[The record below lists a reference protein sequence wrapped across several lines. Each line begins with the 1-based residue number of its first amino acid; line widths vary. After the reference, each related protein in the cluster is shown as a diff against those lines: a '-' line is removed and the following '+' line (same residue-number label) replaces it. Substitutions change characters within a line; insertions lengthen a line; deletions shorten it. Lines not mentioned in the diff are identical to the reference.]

1 MKRAVLIATS
11 LVTTI
16 AMVVALDMRIGVV
29 PPLGRFL
36 SPQHG
41 FWQNA
46 EAVDEAHSD
55 ELQLAGLQGPVDV
68 ALDTNLVPHVFASSD
83 VDAYVAQ
90 GFLHAKYRL
99 FQMDLQARLA
109 AGRISEIVG
118 PRALALDRQQRRL
131 GMVYAAERS
140 LQELERD
147 SSVKAMFDA
156 YTRGV
161 NAYLTSITKEDW
173 PVEYKL
179 LDIAPEPWTNMRSAL
194 ILKLM
199 AKRLSSDNDEDIA
212 MTRALTRCTRGELD
226 VLFPDVHDSLAPII
240 PKGTSFPP
248 ASVMPVAPATGAAL
262 TPSQPLSMAQID
274 PVDPNTGSNNWVVA
288 GSRTQSGYPIL
299 ANDPHLELTL
309 PSIWY
314 EMQIATPTSSTYG
327 VTLPGCPFV
336 IIGFND
342 HVAWGVTNAQRDV
355 KDYYSIRFKDAS
367 KRQYWY
373 NDAWRPTTLRIEQI
387 MVRGQGIT
395 YDTVAYTTFGPVM
408 YDASF
413 GDTTTGREPLAV
425 RWAAHDPSNEGRTF
439 YLLNRAR
446 NYAEYLQAISTF
458 ACPGQNFVFAAH
470 DGDIAVWQQGRFPA
484 RWRGQGRTVMPG
496 ADDSHA
502 WQGMIPQRENPN
514 ARNPLRGYLHSA
526 NQRPADN
533 TYPYYASGGYITQ
546 RAAAIEDRLSV
557 MHNVSP
563 RDMMRLQN
571 DVTNGTAQDILPLLL
586 RHVRRSALGA
596 DARRYLDIVSTWDR
610 QASAASR
617 GQTVFDRW
625 MDSLQ
630 VALWADNLGRGPA
643 ALPWPSEQTT
653 VEYLL
658 RDTAMPY
665 VDDVTTSSRETLSDL
680 VTTALQKA
688 AASLRH
694 DEGGGRLAWGA
705 WKNTSVYHLMKDA
718 VPAFA
723 RTGLNVGGDRTMI
736 NAVGHSH
743 GPSWRMV
750 VHMQRPVEAY
760 GIFPGGQSGNPGSPF
775 YDNNVESWARGR
787 YNKLRLMR
795 RSDISAVQV
804 RGIFRMEVVQ

>member
-1 MKRAVLIATS
+1 MKRGLLIATS
-11 LVTTI
+11 LITTV
-16 AMVVALDMRIGVV
+16 ALVVALDTRLGVV

-46 EAVDEAHSD
+46 EAVKEQRSQV
-55 ELQLAGLQGPVDV
+55 LQLTGLAKPVDV
-68 ALDTNLVPHVFASSD
+68 ALDTNLVPHVFAANDAD
-83 VDAYVAQ
+83 VYFAQ

-118 PRALALDRQQRRL
+118 PRALALDRQQRRI

-140 LQELERD
+140 LQILERD
-147 SSVKAMFDA
+147 STIKAMFDA

-161 NAYLTSITKEDW
+161 NAYLESITQEDW

-179 LDIAPEPWTNMRSAL
+179 LDITPESWTNLRSAL
-194 ILKLM
+194 TLKLM
-199 AKRLSSDNDEDIA
+199 AKRLSSDNDQDIA
-212 MTRALTRCTRGELD
+212 LTRALTTFPLRELD
-226 VLFPDVHDSLAPII
+226 VLFPDVHDSLKPIV
-240 PKGTSFPP
+240 PQGTPFPP
-248 ASVMPVAPATGAAL
+248 ASVVPVAPATGGAL
-262 TPSQPLSMAQID
+262 PPSRPLSMAEID

-299 ANDPHLELTL
+299 CNDPHLELTL

-314 EMQIATPTSSTYG
+314 QMQLATPTSSTYG

-367 KRQYWY
+367 KQQYWY
-373 NDAWRPTTLRIEQI
+373 NGAWRATTRHIEQI
-387 MVRGQGIT
+387 MVRGQGAT
-395 YDTVAYTTFGPVM
+395 YDTVAYTAFGPVM

-413 GDTTTGREPLAV
+413 GDTTVGREPLAV
-425 RWAAHDPSNEGRTF
+425 RWAGHDPSNEGRTF
-439 YLLNRAR
+439 YMLNRAR
-446 NYAEYLQAISTF
+446 SHADYLQAISTF

-470 DGDIAVWQQGRFPA
+470 TGDIAVWQQGRFPA
-484 RWRGQGRTVMPG
+484 RWKGQGRVVMPG
-496 ADDSHA
+496 FDDSHA
-502 WQGMIPQRENPN
+502 WQGFIPQRENPH
-514 ARNPLRGYLHSA
+514 AYNPARGYLHSA
-526 NQRPADN
+526 NQRPADA

-557 MHNVSP
+557 MHNVTP
-563 RDMMRLQN
+563 RDMMQMQN
-571 DVTNGTAQDILPLLL
+571 DVTNGTAVDVLPLLL
-586 RHVRRSALGA
+586 RHVRRSRLRA
-596 DARRYLDIVSTWDR
+596 DAQRYLDIVSTWDR

-630 VALWADNLGRGPA
+630 VALWADNMGQGPM

-653 VEYLL
+653 IEYLL
-658 RDTAMPY
+658 RDTTMPY
-665 VDDVTTSSRETLSDL
+665 IDDVTTPERETLSDL
-680 VTTALQKA
+680 VTTALQQA
-688 AASLRH
+688 ASSLRH
-694 DEGGGRLAWGA
+694 DERGGRLAWGA

-723 RTGLNVGGDRTMI
+723 RTGLNIGGDRTMI

-750 VHMQRPVEAY
+750 IHMQHPVEAY
-760 GIFPGGQSGNPGSPF
+760 GIYPGGQSGNPGSPF
-775 YDNNVESWARGR
+775 YDNNVEAWARGR
-787 YNKLRLMR
+787 YNKLWLMK
-795 RSDISAVQV
+795 RSEISATPV
-804 RGIFRMEVVQ
+804 RGIIRMEVVR